1 MNSALAASFVGPPQ
15 SGIEGF
21 LENLFDL
28 LYMEIIP
35 LLILIATVVF
45 MWGIIRY
52 MTAGGN
58 EDKLI
63 DARRLMIFGIIGLAV
78 MVSVWG
84 LVKFIVKT
92 VGVEPVPI
100 PDDVGRLQ

>member
-1 MNSALAASFVGPPQ
+1 MNIALAASFVGPPQ
-15 SGIEGF
+15 SGISGF

-28 LYMEIIP
+28 LKVEVIP
-35 LLILIATVVF
+35 FLILIATVVF

-52 MTAGGN
+52 VSAGGDEN
-58 EDKLI
+58 KLI

-78 MVSVWG
+78 MISMWG
-84 LVKFIVKT
+84 LIKFIVTT

-100 PDDVGRLQ
+100 PDDVGRLE

>member
-1 MNSALAASFVGPPQ
+1 MNSALAQFTGPPQ
-15 SGIEGF
+15 GGIDGF
-21 LENLFDL
+21 LENLFYVL
-28 LYMEIIP
+28 SGQVIP
-35 LLILIATVVF
+35 LLIAVATLVF

-52 MTAGGN
+52 ITAGGS
-58 EDKLI
+58 EDKLV
-63 DARRLMIFGIIGLAV
+63 DARRLMIFGIVGLAV

>member
-1 MNSALAASFVGPPQ
+1 MNIALAAPFTGSYQNGIDGLLESLFQLLTVGV
-15 SGIEGF
+15 
-21 LENLFDL
+21 
-28 LYMEIIP
+28 IP

-52 MTAGGN
+52 MSSGGD

-63 DARRLMIFGIIGLAV
+63 DARRLMIFGIVGLAV

-84 LVKFIVKT
+84 LVRFIVKT
-92 VGVEPVPI
+92 TGVEPVPI
-100 PDDVGRLQ
+100 PDDIGKLQ